1 LNERT
6 IKIPAQNA
14 IITLKKFG
22 DVGGLKFGLNRAPT
36 QGGQQLAGIP
46 ETNAGLT

>member
-22 DVGGLKFGLNRAPT
+22 DAGGVKFGFNRVPD
-36 QGGQQLAGIP
+36 
-46 ETNAGLT
+46 

>member
-22 DVGGLKFGLNRAPT
+22 EVAAHGAAEIFPSPT
-36 QGGQQLAGIP
+36 GHLPCTGAIL
-46 ETNAGLT
+46 